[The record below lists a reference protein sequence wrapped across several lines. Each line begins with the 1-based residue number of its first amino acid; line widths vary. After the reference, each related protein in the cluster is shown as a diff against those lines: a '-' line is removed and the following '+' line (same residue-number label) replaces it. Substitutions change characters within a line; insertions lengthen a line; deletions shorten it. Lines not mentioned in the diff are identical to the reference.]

1 MQAEEV
7 EEEDAD
13 VEVEARAEL
22 HAEAI
27 LHPYSPSTVGPTAY
41 VVILGQNAHHQEKAT
56 NHWQQWKTRWEA
68 APVT

>member
-22 HAEAI
+22 HEEAI

-41 VVILGQNAHHQEKAT
+41 VVILG
-56 NHWQQWKTRWEA
+56 
-68 APVT
+68 